1 MCTHTHTQYTLLRS
15 RRVTVLYNMLL
26 DYIPVVIVT
35 GFVPSSGVAA
45 GSCDAVD
52 ESGNT
57 SSSVSPVT
65 SLVTESGMIFCN
77 NNNRTSRVVEHY

>member
-1 MCTHTHTQYTLLRS
+1 
-15 RRVTVLYNMLL
+15 MLL

-35 GFVPSSGVAA
+35 GFVPSSDVVA

-57 SSSVSPVT
+57 SSTVSPVT

-77 NNNRTSRVVEHY
+77 NNSNSRAVGGSLWMTQYLQHI